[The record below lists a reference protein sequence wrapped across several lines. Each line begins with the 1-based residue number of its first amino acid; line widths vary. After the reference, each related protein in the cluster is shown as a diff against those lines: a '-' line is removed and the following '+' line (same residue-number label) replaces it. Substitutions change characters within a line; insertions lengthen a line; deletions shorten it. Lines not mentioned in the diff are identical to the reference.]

1 MTKKTLVCSCNQ
13 TMPIDIVQ
21 IAKGMGVDSKNISLN
36 NALCRQEVGTFIAA
50 SQGSD
55 EIVIA
60 CTQEK
65 RLFDEVASEQ
75 EKPLIAPIK
84 FVNIRETGGWS
95 ADAKNSMPKIAA
107 LLAMASL
114 PEPDSVNTVN
124 YQSGGRVLVIG
135 PGDAAIQWAE
145 RLSKNMSVGVLC
157 TDKGSLPQLR
167 EFPVYSGKIKNLKG
181 YLGAFSVEWTQE
193 NPIDLELCTR
203 CGACVDACPE
213 DAIDLSYQ
221 IDLNKCKSHR
231 SCVKACSA
239 IGAINF
245 DRVDTSRTDSW
256 DLIFDLSKEPVLK
269 MSQPPQGYYAP
280 KSDPLDQAIA
290 ASELMGM
297 VGEFEKPKF
306 FAYNEKVCAHG
317 RNGKVGCSACVD
329 VCSTQAIES
338 QFRDGKGTVKVNP
351 NLCMGCGACAT
362 VCPSGAMRYNYPS
375 VPYQGQQIKVM
386 TKAYQAAGAK
396 LAPSLLLHSNGKGQE
411 LIQSVGRLAATDKA
425 KHKGLPAHLIPLG
438 LHHSASTGMDLW
450 LGSLAHGFAQ
460 VAILLSG
467 DEAPE
472 YQQALAT
479 QVAVA
484 QSMLEGLG
492 YAKDSIVLLQA
503 DSPQALEKQ
512 VEGLV
517 AKAALCP
524 AATFAFANE
533 KRETLEAALEHLML
547 HGSIKVT
554 AEKPLALAAG
564 SPIGGVIVNK
574 DTCTLCMSCVGACPE
589 SALRDNPDAPQLSM
603 IERNCVQCGLCVQT
617 CPENSLTLAPRLQTT
632 EIRKKTVVLN
642 ETKPF
647 HCVSCGKAFG
657 TLKMVELMVGKLSL
671 HAAFSGAATER
682 LKMCS
687 DCRVIDMMNKPNEN
701 DVV

>member
-1 MTKKTLVCSCNQ
+1 
-13 TMPIDIVQ
+13 
-21 IAKGMGVDSKNISLN
+21 
-36 NALCRQEVGTFIAA
+36 
-50 SQGSD
+50 
-55 EIVIA
+55 
-60 CTQEK
+60 
-65 RLFDEVASEQ
+65 
-75 EKPLIAPIK
+75 
-84 FVNIRETGGWS
+84 
-95 ADAKNSMPKIAA
+95 
-107 LLAMASL
+107 
-114 PEPDSVNTVN
+114 
-124 YQSGGRVLVIG
+124 
-135 PGDAAIQWAE
+135 
-145 RLSKNMSVGVLC
+145 
-157 TDKGSLPQLR
+157 
-167 EFPVYSGKIKNLKG
+167 
-181 YLGAFSVEWTQE
+181 
-193 NPIDLELCTR
+193 
-203 CGACVDACPE
+203 
-213 DAIDLSYQ
+213 
-221 IDLNKCKSHR
+221 
-231 SCVKACSA
+231 
-239 IGAINF
+239 
-245 DRVDTSRTDSW
+245 
-256 DLIFDLSKEPVLK
+256 

-290 ASELMGM
+290 ASELMSM

-411 LIQSVGRLAATDKA
+411 LIQSLGRLAATDKA
-425 KHKGLPAHLIPLG
+425 NFKGMPAHLIPFG

-467 DEAPE
+467 EEAPE
-472 YQQALAT
+472 YQQALTT
-479 QVAVA
+479 QVTVA

-503 DSPQALEKQ
+503 DSAQALEKQ
-512 VEGLV
+512 VIALS

-554 AEKPLALAAG
+554 AEKPLLLAAG
-564 SPIGGVIVNK
+564 SPIGGLLVNQ
-574 DTCTLCMSCVGACPE
+574 DACTLCMSCVGACPE

-617 CPENSLTLAPRLQTT
+617 CPENALTLAPRLQTT

-647 HCVSCGKAFG
+647 HCISCGKAFG

-687 DCRVIDMMNKPNEN
+687 DCRVVDMMNKPNDN